1 MFFDYLSLWRVVDA
15 DFSGQSVVSDIA
27 EPTGPC
33 LRISK
38 LGPHSV
44 TLLRN
49 FYMSDDKKSSLS
61 FAPEMSAETGFEED
75 ITQAPIRVSGFIA
88 GLLGL
93 LSALSFLSIPM
104 LLVPLAA
111 IGFGVFALRR
121 YDGLEPVGTKV
132 AYFGVLLA
140 IGFGALGFGIPLFKS
155 RTLGGQ
161 AEYFA
166 RQYLEL
172 VANEDLQY
180 AYELHKEIN
189 NRFLATMSLDEH
201 YQTNETSREN
211 LQKFKDKGVRKAITK
226 IGPGA
231 KWELDRATRVCH
243 KYQRDNA
250 VVIFI
255 HYGSNKPTIVQF
267 HLECRP
273 HVPTGTNEWHVKL
286 CQIYRERLVAES
298 IL

>member
-180 AYELHKEIN
+180 AYELHKDIN
-189 NRFLATMSLDEH
+189 NRFLSTMSLDEH
-201 YQTNETSREN
+201 YQANARARDN
-211 LQKFKDKGVRKAITK
+211 LEKFKNDGVNKTIAR
-226 IGPGA
+226 IGSGA
-231 KWELDRATRVCH
+231 KWELDRATRVFH
-243 KYQRDNA
+243 QYRRDNA
-250 VVIFI
+250 EVVFI
-255 HYGSNKPTIVQF
+255 HYGADKPTTIQF
-267 HLECRP
+267 HLQCRP
-273 HVPTGTNEWHVKL
+273 HSETGKNEWFIKV
-286 CQIYRERLVAES
+286 CQLYRERLVAES